1 MVMEKYRKMNKV
13 RIIARLD
20 IKDEYVVKGRQLEG
34 VRRIG
39 NPNEIAYQYY
49 TEGIDEILY
58 VDNVASLYN
67 RNNIDSVVYETT
79 KNIFIPV
86 TVGGGIKN
94 VDEVRYILS
103 RGADKVAIN
112 TAAIKNEQI
121 IKEVAETFGSQCMV
135 LSIQAKRMG
144 NGKWE
149 ALYDNGREHSNKDV
163 VEWAMQ
169 GERLGAGEI
178 LLTSVDNDGMMTGVD
193 LELIESVASHVNI
206 PIIACGGAR
215 DYKDVLNVAELGV
228 SGIAFGS
235 ALHYE
240 KTSVQKIKE
249 DVINHGGNV
258 RIR

>member
-1 MVMEKYRKMNKV
+1 MNKV

-34 VRRIG
+34 VRKIG
-39 NPNEIAYQYY
+39 NPNEMAYKYY
-49 TEGIDEILY
+49 IEGIDEILY

-67 RNNIDSVVYETT
+67 RNNLDNVVYETT

-112 TAAIKNEQI
+112 TAAIKNENI
-121 IKEVAETFGSQCMV
+121 ITEVAETFGSQCMV
-135 LSIQAKRMG
+135 LSIQAKRTDSG
-144 NGKWE
+144 EWE
-149 ALYDNGREHSNKDV
+149 ALYDNGREHSGKDA
-163 VEWAMQ
+163 VEWAIH
-169 GERLGAGEI
+169 GEKLGAGEI

-193 LELIESVASHVNI
+193 LDLIKHIAGEVNVPVI
-206 PIIACGGAR
+206 VSGGAK
-215 DYKDVLNVAELGV
+215 DYEDVLNVAKLGV

-235 ALHYE
+235 AFHYE
-240 KTSVQKIKE
+240 KTSVQQIKK
-249 DVINHGGNV
+249 DVIKYGGNV
-258 RIR
+258 RIK